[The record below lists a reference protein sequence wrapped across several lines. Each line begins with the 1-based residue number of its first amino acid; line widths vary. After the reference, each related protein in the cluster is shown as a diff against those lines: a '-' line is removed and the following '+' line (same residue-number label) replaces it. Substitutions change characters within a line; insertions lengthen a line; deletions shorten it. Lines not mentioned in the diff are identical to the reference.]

1 VFGVTDGPDDRC
13 TAWNYLTVNLT
24 VIANCWCICMS
35 DDDMLQIQMH
45 NLPQGAA
52 ARIATA
58 MFQHVHCQSHKQP
71 DRSVIYKIL
80 QACIQKRSEG
90 G

>member
-1 VFGVTDGPDDRC
+1 MFGITDGRDDRH
-13 TAWNYLTVNLT
+13 TAWNYLT
-24 VIANCWCICMS
+24 VIANCWCSGMS
-35 DDDMLQIQMH
+35 DDVLQIQMH

-52 ARIATA
+52 ARIVTA

-80 QACIQKRSEG
+80 QACIQKCSEG
-90 G
+90 W

>member
-1 VFGVTDGPDDRC
+1 VFGITDGRDDRR
-13 TAWNYLTVNLT
+13 TAWNYLI
-24 VIANCWCICMS
+24 VIANCWCSCKS
-35 DDDMLQIQMH
+35 DDMLQIQMH

-52 ARIATA
+52 ARIVTGT
-58 MFQHVHCQSHKQP
+58 FQHVHCQSHKQP

-80 QACIQKRSEG
+80 QACIQKCSEG